1 MVNLILNPSFTQ
13 GATNWTFTDCT
24 TASTNTQFLFNNIAR
39 EITASSGTTAPVIT
53 SAIVGISA
61 ATTYTASIY
70 VKLSADQANTS
81 FSFSLKTYQSDGTTL
96 VNTFTSDTKELQV
109 STGWYRFTVTG
120 TSGAL
125 AVKAKISLTTT
136 SIVNR
141 RKFVIDGA
149 QLVTGYSATQFD
161 YIETV
166 DQGQEN
172 KILNKALSPVP
183 FPHLSGA
190 ELNADIKLGEFVFNT
205 IDANNV
211 AYIITGISGLYGEPE
226 PEYQNVSRGFYADG
240 DYDVRGRYQAR
251 QITITGSILVQD
263 RTYVQ
268 SARDKLIRATDLVKR
283 GAWLKVYPNGET
295 PKAIFVRLSGSIE
308 IDVVNPRGRMDF
320 SLGLRAAD
328 PLMYEWNE
336 DREDGYFV
344 SNVVASNYEG
354 TQTGEV
360 TITNNG
366 NYRTSPIYE
375 VKGPITGTQATI
387 FNYSN
392 QELLRIV
399 EPVRGERYYSIT
411 RKQMNNYVAT
421 LKFATPH
428 DIVPGDSITVNI
440 PTSTAIANVQF
451 TASTDV
457 VLFTVASTAGYS
469 VGDSI
474 TISSLPATNTINS
487 YNGTWTIV
495 TVPTATTFTITDTAG
510 ATDIADTT
518 TSGNGTAYN
527 ITNSRFDGEQVVS
540 GVPDA
545 KSIYFST
552 LYREKYA
559 LRNVSGSN
567 VQSFTC
573 VVFKDADYLEIDTKD
588 QEVSLNG
595 NSGLYRGYIDTLSDW
610 VRLDSNNNKI
620 LLDDAQQVPLYVEKR
635 TRVAATGSSTL
646 SFPEPHTYSIGDN
659 ILVRDV
665 GSTYDTTGRAVI
677 TSYSRAGNVVTA
689 IATAHGFSTSDV
701 AVVGGVDYAI
711 DGRYSVTNINA
722 NAFSFVT
729 NSSGTVYSTEVEA
742 TAKKTIAVATFGR
755 SSNTVTLTTSTAH
768 GLTAGSAI
776 YVAGVHPEFDGQW
789 YVATAADTTT
799 LTYSTEIKYNENYPT
814 TSAPTGANVY
824 RRFPVLSFTDYSVT
838 YNSGNTTGSNETN
851 VEFGLLASVDNQRFT
866 SISKVARQ
874 SNIATVTT
882 TTRHGY
888 EVGEPLTINGNTE
901 SSFYVG
907 TGNEVKISTWSL
919 STNTVT
925 VVTSASHGL
934 LTNDK
939 ATIYGVRTGAFFDL
953 NGQYSVTNV
962 NATAF
967 TYTISGPIT
976 LSYIANSYS
985 VVDNIVRLQLTAK
998 PEFDLNY
1005 DSLNNDY
1012 PISTQ
1017 INVQGTGFPTALTGV
1032 HDIVGSDTE
1041 TNVVWFT
1048 TTAGNVAPTAI
1059 TAAGNTVNVVY
1070 TVTPE
1075 RGRVQRVVEAVYYTI
1090 NNSTGATEDLGPL
1103 MTNPAAGTRGWVRT
1117 NTAHGF
1123 IAGDTVLISGLSPLF
1138 DGTQKI
1144 AGIVGTTVFYFTVDV
1159 TTLVAHQSSTLT
1171 KAGTAV
1177 TLTFTSAHGFVPG
1190 DKIWIYA
1197 PNTTYISTGSGVQT
1211 VLTTPS
1217 TTTLKFTVSTSQT
1230 QATAQAG
1237 YKVLPYQEDADATIV
1252 YPVLDDPA
1260 PTDFTFS
1267 YKNANVTN
1275 VSGNTI
1281 ADANTAG
1288 EVVFSSDARMNVFYR
1303 SAWIG

>member
-1 MVNLILNPSFTQ
+1 
-13 GATNWTFTDCT
+13 
-24 TASTNTQFLFNNIAR
+24 
-39 EITASSGTTAPVIT
+39 
-53 SAIVGISA
+53 
-61 ATTYTASIY
+61 
-70 VKLSADQANTS
+70 
-81 FSFSLKTYQSDGTTL
+81 
-96 VNTFTSDTKELQV
+96 
-109 STGWYRFTVTG
+109 
-120 TSGAL
+120 
-125 AVKAKISLTTT
+125 
-136 SIVNR
+136 
-141 RKFVIDGA
+141 
-149 QLVTGYSATQFD
+149 
-161 YIETV
+161 
-166 DQGQEN
+166 
-172 KILNKALSPVP
+172 
-183 FPHLSGA
+183 
-190 ELNADIKLGEFVFNT
+190 
-205 IDANNV
+205 
-211 AYIITGISGLYGEPE
+211 
-226 PEYQNVSRGFYADG
+226 
-240 DYDVRGRYQAR
+240 
-251 QITITGSILVQD
+251 
-263 RTYVQ
+263 
-268 SARDKLIRATDLVKR
+268 
-283 GAWLKVYPNGET
+283 
-295 PKAIFVRLSGSIE
+295 
-308 IDVVNPRGRMDF
+308 
-320 SLGLRAAD
+320 
-328 PLMYEWNE
+328 
-336 DREDGYFV
+336 
-344 SNVVASNYEG
+344 
-354 TQTGEV
+354 
-360 TITNNG
+360 
-366 NYRTSPIYE
+366 
-375 VKGPITGTQATI
+375 
-387 FNYSN
+387 
-392 QELLRIV
+392 
-399 EPVRGERYYSIT
+399 
-411 RKQMNNYVAT
+411 
-421 LKFATPH
+421 
-428 DIVPGDSITVNI
+428 
-440 PTSTAIANVQF
+440 VQF

-469 VGDSI
+469 VGDSV
-474 TISSLPATNTINS
+474 TISSLPATNGINS
-487 YNGTWTIV
+487 YNGTWTIA

-510 ATDIADTT
+510 ATDIVDTA

-659 ILVRDV
+659 ILVRDI
-665 GSTYDTTGRAVI
+665 GSTYDTAGRAVI

-689 IATAHGFSTSDV
+689 TANAHGFSASDV
-701 AVVGGVDYAI
+701 VVVGGIDYAI
-711 DGRYSVTNINA
+711 DGRYSVGATVTTDT
-722 NAFSFVT
+722 FQFVT
-729 NSSGTVYSTEVEA
+729 NSSGTVYSTEVQA
-742 TAKKTIAVATFGR
+742 TAKKTIRVLTFGR

-776 YVAGVHPEFDGQW
+776 YVAGVHSEFDGQW

-814 TSAPTGANVY
+814 TNAPTDANVY

-838 YNSGNTTGSNETN
+838 YNSGNTSGTNETN

-874 SNIATVTT
+874 SSIATVTT

-907 TGNEVKISTWSL
+907 TGNEVKVSTWTL
-919 STNTVT
+919 ATNTVT
-925 VVTSASHGL
+925 VTTSSTHGL
-934 LTNDK
+934 LANDK
-939 ATIYGVRTGAFFDL
+939 ATIYGIRTGAFFDL
-953 NGQYSVTNV
+953 NGQYTV
-962 NATAF
+962 ATIPTSTSF
-967 TYTISGPIT
+967 TYTVSGPIK
-976 LSYIANSYS
+976 LSYNVTSYS
-985 VVDNIVRLQLTAK
+985 VVDNIVRLQLDAK
-998 PEFDLNY
+998 PEFDLTY

-1017 INVQGTGFPTALTGV
+1017 INVQSGLTGFPEALKGV

-1041 TNVVWFT
+1041 TNVVWYT
-1048 TTAGNVAPTAI
+1048 TTAGNVAPTAL
-1059 TAAGNTVNVVY
+1059 TSTTNTMNVVY

-1103 MTNPAAGTRGWVRT
+1103 MTNPVAGTRGWVRT
-1117 NTAHGF
+1117 KTDHGF

-1159 TTLVAHQSSTLT
+1159 TTLVAHQDATL
-1171 KAGTAV
+1171 KRNGTNV
-1177 TLTFTSAHGFVPG
+1177 GLTFTSPHGFVPG
-1190 DKIWIYA
+1190 DKIWVYA
-1197 PNTTYISTGSGVQT
+1197 PNSTYIPGGSGVQT
-1211 VLTTPS
+1211 VLTTPANN
-1217 TTTLKFTVSTSQT
+1217 TLQFTVSTSQT
-1230 QATAQAG
+1230 QSTAQGG

-1275 VSGNTI
+1275 VTGNTI
-1281 ADANTAG
+1281 ANANTAG

>member
-24 TASTNTQFLFNNIAR
+24 TASTTTQFLFNNIAR
-39 EITASSGTTAPVIT
+39 EITASSGTTAPIIT

-61 ATTYTASIY
+61 STTYTASLY
-70 VKLSADQANTS
+70 VRLSADQANTS
-81 FSFSLKTYQSDGTTL
+81 FSFNLKTYQSDGTTL
-96 VNTFTSDTKELQV
+96 VDTFTSDTKELAV

-136 SIVNR
+136 SIVNG
-141 RKFVIDGA
+141 RKFVLDGA

-172 KILNKALSPVP
+172 KIINKALSKVP
-183 FPHLSGA
+183 FPHLTGV

-226 PEYQNVSRGFYADG
+226 PEYQTVSRGFYGDG

-251 QITITGSILVQD
+251 QITITGSVLVQD

-268 SARDKLIRATDLVKR
+268 AARDKLIRATDLVKR
-283 GAWLKVYPNGET
+283 GAWLKVYPDGET
-295 PKAIFVRLSGSIE
+295 PKAVFVRLSGQLE

-320 SLGLRAAD
+320 SIGLRASD

-344 SNVVASNYEG
+344 ANVVASNYEG

-387 FNYSN
+387 YNYSN

-421 LKFATPH
+421 LKFDTPH
-428 DIVPGDSITVNI
+428 DIVPGDLITVNI
-440 PTSTAIANVQF
+440 PISTAISAVQF
-451 TASTDV
+451 TASTDTV
-457 VLFTVASTAGYS
+457 VFTVASTAGYS
-469 VGDSI
+469 IGDSV
-474 TISSLPATNTINS
+474 TISSLPVANNINA
-487 YNGTWTIV
+487 YNGTWTIA
-495 TVPTATTFTITDTAG
+495 TVPNATAFTITDITG
-510 ATDIADTT
+510 ATDIVDTAT
-518 TSGNGTAYN
+518 GGNGTAYN

-540 GVPDA
+540 SVQDA
-545 KSIYFST
+545 KSISFST
-552 LYREKYA
+552 LYREKYT
-559 LRNVSGSN
+559 LRNVAGSN

-610 VRLDSNNNKI
+610 VRLDANNNKI
-620 LLDDAQQVPLYVEKR
+620 LLDDAQQIPSYVEKR
-635 TRVAATGSSTL
+635 TRVHTTGSSTL
-646 SFPEPHTYSIGDN
+646 WFPEPHTYSIGDN

-665 GSTYDTTGRAVI
+665 GSEYDTTGRAVI

-689 IATAHGFSTSDV
+689 TANAHGFSTSDV
-701 AVVGGVDYAI
+701 AVIGGVDYSI

-755 SSNTVTLTTSTAH
+755 SSNTVTLTTSTNH
-768 GLTAGSAI
+768 GFTAGSAI

-789 YVATAADTTT
+789 YAATGSSGTT

-814 TSAPTGANVY
+814 TNAPTGATVY

-838 YNSGNTTGSNETN
+838 YNSGNTSGTSETN

-874 SNIATVTT
+874 ANIATVTT
-882 TTRHGY
+882 TTKHGY
-888 EVGEPLTINGNTE
+888 EVGEPLTISGNVE
-901 SSFYVG
+901 STFYVG

-939 ATIYGVRTGAFFDL
+939 ATIYGIRTGAFFDL

-976 LSYIANSYS
+976 LSYLANSYS

-998 PEFDLNY
+998 PDFDLTY

-1017 INVQGTGFPTALTGV
+1017 INVQGTGFPTALKGV

-1059 TAAGNTVNVVY
+1059 TAAGNTVGVVY

-1075 RGRVQRVVEAVYYTI
+1075 RGRVQRVVEPVYYTI

-1103 MTNPAAGTRGWVRT
+1103 MTSPAAGTRVWIKT

-1123 IAGDTVLISGLSPLF
+1123 VAGNSVRISGLSPLF
-1138 DGTQKI
+1138 DGTQD
-1144 AGIVGTTVFYFTVDV
+1144 VGGVIGTNIFYFNTDV
-1159 TTLVAHQSSTLT
+1159 TTLVAHQGATLT
-1171 KAGTAV
+1171 KAGTTV
-1177 TLTFTSAHGFVPG
+1177 SLTFTSPHGFVPG
-1190 DKIWIYA
+1190 DKIYVYA
-1197 PNTTYISTGSGVQT
+1197 PDATYIPGGSGVQT
-1211 VLTTPS
+1211 VVTKPTDSVLTIV
-1217 TTTLKFTVSTSQT
+1217 VSTSGT
-1230 QATAQAG
+1230 KSTATAG
-1237 YKVLPYQEDADATIV
+1237 YKVLPYQEDAEATRV

-1260 PTDFTFS
+1260 PTDYAFS
-1267 YKNANVTN
+1267 YKNSGTAVT
-1275 VSGNTI
+1275 GNTI
-1281 ADANTAG
+1281 AATSTAG